1 MPGHRA
7 TTRAGV
13 LGEARLHL
21 AVGRAGRAPTLRTEQ
36 WRDID
41 DLPAREMR
49 HQGPSPMRC
58 WAPECRMEGA
68 GAEDWWRV
76 RGTRGARRMEALC
89 RETLLHPLWR
99 RLVTSSPDDKG
110 VGHDQRGW
118 QAWSLG
124 SHVRIRGPG
133 TLSSSECDGSFMQV
147 PSHRAGSLS
156 PTPTPGG
163 RIRLQASYPKLRI
176 YYQVHLGQTGTGKRR
191 KKSLQRA
198 GAPGGLGAPAR
209 AQAWL

>member
-1 MPGHRA
+1 
-7 TTRAGV
+7 
-13 LGEARLHL
+13 
-21 AVGRAGRAPTLRTEQ
+21 
-36 WRDID
+36 
-41 DLPAREMR
+41 MR

-89 RETLLHPLWR
+89 RETLLHPSWR
-99 RLVTSSPDDKG
+99 RLVMSSPDDKG

-198 GAPGGLGAPAR
+198 GAPGAWEPQQGLRPGFNRGHCRWGRWGAGR
-209 AQAWL
+209 RTSVQERQASWRLLHPQDRVGE

>member
-1 MPGHRA
+1 M
-7 TTRAGV
+7 
-13 LGEARLHL
+13 GEARLHL
-21 AVGRAGRAPTLRTEQ
+21 AMGRAGQAPTLRTEQ
-36 WRDID
+36 WRDIH
-41 DLPAREMR
+41 DLPAQEM
-49 HQGPSPMRC
+49 HYQGPSPMQC

-68 GAEDWWRV
+68 GAEDWWWV
-76 RGTRGARRMEALC
+76 RGARGARRMEALC
-89 RETLLHPLWR
+89 RETLLHPSWR
-99 RLVTSSPDDKG
+99 RSVTSPPDDKG

-124 SHVRIRGPG
+124 SHIRIRGPG
-133 TLSSSECDGSFMQV
+133 TLSSSECDGSSMQV
-147 PSHRAGSLS
+147 PSRRAGSLS

-163 RIRLQASYPKLRI
+163 GIRLQASYPKLRM
-176 YYQVHLGQTGTGKRR
+176 YYQVHLGQTGTGERR